1 MLFRSVPADIYTL
14 TIAGTGEDVAATGDL
29 DITDDL
35 TVTGDGAQT
44 TLVNGG
50 TLDNVFQVIG
60 NIAANFSGLTIR
72 NAGGGTS
79 AGVGIQGGQATLKVT
94 NCSLTDNAVADI
106 KTASGS
112 VTVADSTVNG
122 ASKTSKGILSTSG
135 GNITVTDGKFSG
147 NSVAIDSRSG
157 TVTITDSTLSN
168 NFDGLTSLGTATI
181 TNSILS
187 NNSGDGIDGS
197 TNLTITGSTIS
208 GNTGDGIDG
217 NHILTLTNSIISGNG
232 NDGIDGTDNLTMTNS
247 TLSGNGGDAID
258 GGITVT
264 MTNSTLSGN
273 GIDGINGGTT
283 VTLNFITI
291 ANNKGV
297 GINGSAGTIGNSVV
311 AFNGTNGVLRTLTSR
326 GHNISSDGS
335 LASSFTQPGDLN
347 NTDPK
352 IGPLADN
359 GGPTFTHALLAGSPA
374 LDAADGSGAPAIDQ
388 RGVARPQGAGFDI
401 GAFELQVATAPTA
414 DLAVALSAA
423 PDPVAAGQDLTYTI
437 TTKNNGPAPATNIVL
452 TDFPLP
458 ANVQFV
464 STSAGA
470 FDAANNRVVASL
482 GSLPVGGMATVMI
495 VVPPTAAA
503 IGTILSNTVAVTAAE
518 TDPNLTNN
526 VAQVVTAA
534 VIGPTPP
541 PADTTGPMVVSLRRF
556 GFHARP
562 TRLVLTLD
570 EVLDPALATDLAN
583 YRLTGP
589 CGGVIRIR
597 SAVYDPAARTVILR
611 PARRLP
617 LRQVYRLVVNG
628 TSTGSLSDL
637 AGNALDGDRD
647 GRPSGNFIGR
657 IDRASLA
664 EVPSGPAQAAHA
676 PAWRRLNTHR
686 TGSGRGA
693 GS

>member
-1 MLFRSVPADIYTL
+1 MEDRTLLTSFTVTTTADGVPGSLRQAIRAANSNPGSDTIVVPADTYKL
-14 TIAGTGEDVAATGDL
+14 TIAGTGDDAAATGDL

-35 TVTGDGAQT
+35 TITGGGAQT
-44 TLVNGG
+44 TVINGG
-50 TLDNVFQVIG
+50 GLDNVFQVIG
-60 NIAANFSGLTIR
+60 NIAANFSGLTIL

-79 AGVGIQGGQATLKVT
+79 AGVGIQGGQATLNVT
-94 NCSLTDNAVADI
+94 ACSLTDNPVADI

-122 ASKTSKGILSTSG
+122 ATKTSEGVLSTSG

-147 NSVAIDSRSG
+147 NSVGINSRGG

-181 TNSILS
+181 TNSIIS
-187 NNSGDGIDGS
+187 NNAGDGIDGS
-197 TNLTITGSTIS
+197 TNLKITGSTLS
-208 GNTGDGIDG
+208 DNSNDGIDG

-273 GIDGINGGTT
+273 GRDGINGGTT

-291 ANNKGV
+291 ANNKGIGV
-297 GINGSAGTIGNSVV
+297 NGSIGTIGNSVV
-311 AFNGTNGVLRTLTSR
+311 ALNGTNGVVRTLSSR

-359 GGPTFTHALLAGSPA
+359 GGPTPTHALLAGSPA
-374 LDAADGSGAPAIDQ
+374 LDVADGSGAPATDQ
-388 RGVARPQGAGFDI
+388 RGVARPLGAGFDI
-401 GAFELQVATAPTA
+401 GAFELQVATT
-414 DLAVALSAA
+414 
-423 PDPVAAGQDLTYTI
+423 
-437 TTKNNGPAPATNIVL
+437 
-452 TDFPLP
+452 
-458 ANVQFV
+458 
-464 STSAGA
+464 
-470 FDAANNRVVASL
+470 
-482 GSLPVGGMATVMI
+482 
-495 VVPPTAAA
+495 
-503 IGTILSNTVAVTAAE
+503 
-518 TDPNLTNN
+518 
-526 VAQVVTAA
+526 A
-534 VIGPTPP
+534 VIGPTAP
-541 PADTTGPMVVSLRRF
+541 PADTTGPKVVSLRRL

-562 TRLVLTLD
+562 TQLVLTFD
-570 EVLDPALATDLAN
+570 EALDPARATNLGN

-597 SAVYDPAARTVILR
+597 SATYDPAARTLMLR
-611 PARRLP
+611 PARLLP
-617 LRQVYRLVVNG
+617 LRNVFTLVVNRK
-628 TSTGSLSDL
+628 STRSLTDL

-647 GRPSGNFIGR
+647 GRPGGEFIGR

-664 EVPSGPAQAAHA
+664 ELPSDHVRAAHV
-676 PAWRRLNTHR
+676 PTWRRLNAHR
-686 TGSGRGA
+686 KGSGRGA